1 MNVNLPT
8 MALRAVADE
17 LEGLTAQIRRGGLPD
32 ALRFWKLTGEEY
44 DQFDKERKRIYEAL
58 ESLSRKTIPEM
69 MEEQGIK
76 TITLEDIGYR
86 FTVSQRFSCSMPDK
100 EAGMAWLK
108 ANGLGDL
115 IQPTVNA
122 QTLSSAAKKRLE
134 DEGLEMP
141 TDLFNTSY
149 MAFTSATKAK

>member
-76 TITLEDIGYR
+76 TI
-86 FTVSQRFSCSMPDK
+86 
-100 EAGMAWLK
+100 
-108 ANGLGDL
+108 
-115 IQPTVNA
+115 
-122 QTLSSAAKKRLE
+122 
-134 DEGLEMP
+134 MP
-141 TDLFNTSY
+141 TRR
-149 MAFTSATKAK
+149 